1 MAWPTRAQPTSSALA
16 PKDRLAATVRWI
28 CPALLAVLY
37 VGQCAWFIRTQS
49 LTYDEPVHIAEGLNA
64 WRYGRFEQYNDHPPL
79 ARLWC
84 TLPLLNP
91 KWQLDL
97 QKLPDSFHLTRI
109 APNPE
114 AMAWRAR
121 AMNVLL
127 GGLLA
132 WLVWRA
138 ADRLFSRRAANF
150 ALALF
155 VFSPALVAHFSI
167 AATDGAAT
175 LFIFATAWELSG
187 WRREPTWKRTLWLG
201 LLLGLMLLAKFS
213 TAPMFVLALLWM
225 LLLVPGKIIRNPLRW
240 NWSRTVLA
248 MALACFVVWAGYFFH
263 VSRLSVRDGVLTATF
278 PNWSEPIVKPVGG
291 QRNYS
296 VLIPAGEYVEG
307 FRELVRHNRHGQ
319 AAFFLGRVSSQG
331 GWKTYYPTVI
341 LLKWPTVV
349 LVLSLTG
356 LALALRR
363 LLRVSVSLSPVDSW
377 GADSASTDLP
387 GTESANTNSTG
398 VDSTISDLWIM
409 ASFPAVYLGL
419 AIFARFNI
427 GERHILPLYPFAL
440 LFAALAWEWAAGR
453 KRAGLAVLTLLAAL
467 NAADALRAAPGYLSY
482 FNVFV
487 RPAESYHLL
496 TDSNLDWGQS
506 LLALREYQRAH
517 PDEQFSLSYFGS
529 VDPAI
534 YGIQA
539 RTLGEKERTSGT
551 VIVSATNLSGQFL
564 ADPQSYRWLLQQER
578 TEILDHSLH
587 VFHVREK

>member
-1 MAWPTRAQPTSSALA
+1 M
-16 PKDRLAATVRWI
+16 
-28 CPALLAVLY
+28 LY
-37 VGQCAWFIRTQS
+37 LGQCTWFVRTQS

-84 TLPLLNP
+84 ALPLLNP
-91 KWQLDL
+91 KWHVDL
-97 QKLPDSFHLTRI
+97 QKLPDSFHVTSI
-109 APNPE
+109 APRPE

-127 GGLLA
+127 GLLLA

-138 ADRLFSRRAANF
+138 SDRLFSRRAANF

-155 VFSPALVAHFSI
+155 VFTPALVSHFSI

-175 LFIFATAWELSG
+175 LFIFATAWGLRG
-187 WRREPTWKRTLWLG
+187 WRREPTWQRSLWLG

-225 LLLVPGKIIRNPLRW
+225 LLLAPGKMIRNPLRW

-263 VSRLSVRDGVLTATF
+263 VSRLSVRDGILTATF
-278 PNWSEPIVKPVGG
+278 PNWSEPIVKPVRG

-296 VLIPAGEYVEG
+296 LLIPAGEYIEG

-341 LLKWPTVV
+341 LLKWPTVL
-349 LVLSLTG
+349 LVLSLAG

-363 LLRVSVSLSPVDSW
+363 LLRTHSKSANAAST
-377 GADSASTDLP
+377 DSASP
-387 GTESANTNSTG
+387 
-398 VDSTISDLWIM
+398 DLWIM
-409 ASFPAVYLGL
+409 ASFPAAYLGL

-440 LFAALAWEWAAGR
+440 VFAALVWERAGQ

-467 NAADALRAAPGYLSY
+467 NCADALRYAPGYLSY
-482 FNVFV
+482 FNLFV
-487 RPAESYHLL
+487 WPAQSYRLL
-496 TDSNLDWGQS
+496 SDSNLDWGQG

-534 YGIQA
+534 YGIKA
-539 RTLGEKERTSGT
+539 RPLGENERTSGT

-578 TEILDHSLH
+578 TEILDHSLY

>member
-16 PKDRLAATVRWI
+16 PENCSSATVRWI
-28 CPALLAVLY
+28 FPALLAVLY
-37 VGQCAWFIRTQS
+37 LGQCAWFVRTQS

-79 ARLWC
+79 ARLWFA
-84 TLPLLNP
+84 LPLLNP
-91 KWQLDL
+91 KWHVDL
-97 QKLPDSFHLTRI
+97 QKLPDSFHVTRI
-109 APNPE
+109 APSPE
-114 AMAWRAR
+114 AIAWRAR

-127 GGLLA
+127 GLLLA

-138 ADRLFSRRAANF
+138 SGRLFSRRAANF

-155 VFSPALVAHFSI
+155 VFTPALVAHFSI

-175 LFIFATAWELSG
+175 LFIFATAWGLRG
-187 WRREPTWKRTLWLG
+187 WRREPTWKRTLCLG

-225 LLLVPGKIIRNPLRW
+225 LFLVPGKTIRNPLRW

-248 MALACFVVWAGYFFH
+248 MALACLVVWAGYFLH
-263 VSRLSVRDGVLTATF
+263 VSRLSVRDGILTATF
-278 PNWSEPIVKPVGG
+278 PNWSEPIVKPVRG
-291 QRNYS
+291 QSNYS

-319 AAFFLGRVSSQG
+319 SAFFLGRVSSQG

-349 LVLSLTG
+349 LVLSLAG

-363 LLRVSVSLSPVDSW
+363 LLRTYSTS
-377 GADSASTDLP
+377 ADSAST
-387 GTESANTNSTG
+387 ESPSN
-398 VDSTISDLWIM
+398 DSASPALWIIDLWIM
-409 ASFPAVYLGL
+409 ASFPAAYLGL

-427 GERHILPLYPFAL
+427 GDRHILPLYPFAL
-440 LFAALAWEWAAGR
+440 VFAALVWEWAGQ

-467 NAADALRAAPGYLSY
+467 NCADALRYAPGYLSY

-487 RPAESYHLL
+487 RPAESYRLL
-496 TDSNLDWGQS
+496 TDSNLDWGQG
-506 LLALREYQRAH
+506 LLALREYQHAH

-529 VDPAI
+529 VDPGI
-534 YGIQA
+534 YGIKA
-539 RTLGEKERTSGT
+539 RPLGENERTSGT

-564 ADPQSYRWLLQQER
+564 ADSQSYRWLLQQER
-578 TEILDHSLH
+578 TEILDHSLY